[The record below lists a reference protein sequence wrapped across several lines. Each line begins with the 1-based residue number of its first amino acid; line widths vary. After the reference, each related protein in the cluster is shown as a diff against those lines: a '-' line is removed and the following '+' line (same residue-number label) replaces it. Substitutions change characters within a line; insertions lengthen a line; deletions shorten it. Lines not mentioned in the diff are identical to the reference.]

1 MCLTAHFFDNGWNL
15 QKRILNF
22 CQVPNHKGDTL
33 GRAIEACLLD
43 WGIDRI
49 LCITVDNAS
58 SNDTALTYLKKCV
71 NGWGNAILESKHLH
85 MRCGAH
91 ILNLIVEQGLK
102 EYNISI
108 NRIRAVVRYV
118 RGSPIRLQKFKS
130 AAEMEK
136 LSTQK
141 LVCLDVT
148 TRWNSTYLM
157 LDSAT
162 YFQKAFE
169 RLEITDLGYYQEFC
183 QGVIKQASTIM
194 D

>member
-1 MCLTAHFFDNGWNL
+1 MKDLRRLLKNCNLCLKSLLNGLLQEMLNRTSKRICLTTNTWTSCQNLCYMCLTAHFVDNGWNL

-22 CQVPNHKGDTL
+22 CKVPNHKGDTL

-58 SNDTALTYLKKCV
+58 SNDTAITYLKKCV

-108 NRIRAVVRYV
+108 NRIRVVVRYV
-118 RGSPIRLQKFKS
+118 RGSPIRL
-130 AAEMEK
+130 
-136 LSTQK
+136 
-141 LVCLDVT
+141 
-148 TRWNSTYLM
+148 
-157 LDSAT
+157 
-162 YFQKAFE
+162 
-169 RLEITDLGYYQEFC
+169 
-183 QGVIKQASTIM
+183 
-194 D
+194 